1 MKKIN
6 RAITPKQKHVLDFI
20 VEYAAQNGYAP
31 SLEEIGS
38 KLSLAISTVHQHVKA
53 LKTKGYLKKED
64 NQPRG
69 VSILERTADAT
80 EIPLLGII
88 SAGSPIE
95 PLENPEPIKVPK
107 ALVAKHGNFY
117 ALKVQG
123 DSMIDDG
130 IWDGDIVVVRH
141 QQTADSGDTVVAIT
155 ENGATLKKYRNQDG
169 KIFLEPRNTRL
180 ENIYPKSLEIRG
192 KFVGLIRAINNT
204 I

>member
-20 VEYAAQNGYAP
+20 VEYTAKNGYAP
-31 SLEEIGS
+31 SLEEIGQ
-38 KLSLAISTVHQHVKA
+38 KLSLAISTVHQHVSA

-69 VSILERTADAT
+69 MSVLEKTADAT

-88 SAGSPIE
+88 AAGSPIE
-95 PLENPEPIKVPK
+95 PIENPEPIKVPR

-130 IWDGDIVVVRH
+130 IWDGDIVVVKH
-141 QQTADSGDTVVAIT
+141 QQTADNGDTVVAIT
-155 ENGATLKKYRNQDG
+155 ENGATLKKYRNQNG
-169 KIFLEPRNTRL
+169 KIYLEPRNTRL

-192 KFVGLIRAINNT
+192 KFIGLIRKT

>member
-20 VEYAAQNGYAP
+20 IEYTAQNGYAP
-31 SLEEIGS
+31 SLEEIGH
-38 KLSLAISTVHQHVKA
+38 KLSLAISTVHQHVTA
-53 LKTKGYLKKED
+53 LKTKGYLKRED

-69 VSILERTADAT
+69 MSLLEKTADAT
-80 EIPLLGII
+80 EIPLLGVIA
-88 SAGSPIE
+88 AGSPIE
-95 PLENPEPIKVPK
+95 PIENPEPIKVPK

-130 IWDGDIVVVRH
+130 IWDGDIVVVKH
-141 QQTADSGDTVVAIT
+141 QQTADNGDTIVAIT
-155 ENGATLKKYRNQDG
+155 ENGATLKKYRNQNG
-169 KIFLEPRNTRL
+169 KIYLEPRNTRL

-192 KFVGLIRAINNT
+192 KFVGLIRKT
-204 I
+204 L